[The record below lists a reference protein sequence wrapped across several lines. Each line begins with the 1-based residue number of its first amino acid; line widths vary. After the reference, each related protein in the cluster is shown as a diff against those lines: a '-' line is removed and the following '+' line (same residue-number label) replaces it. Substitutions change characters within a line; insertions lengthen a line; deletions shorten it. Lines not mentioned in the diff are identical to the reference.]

1 MEQQGL
7 HKEQAAEQ
15 GHSSCSSCPSA
26 DFRQTPTSFTG
37 TSLLRAA
44 SYSVDTVRQIFRQ
57 QHARSEIAAQ
67 THTSCTGTS
76 LPDAASYS
84 LRVMRSFLVV
94 PLYRSSRG
102 SLRATSCFSG
112 ARGAG
117 VCRGPARADQNG
129 EYPSSSAARAMRDI
143 LSCWLCVSERRG
155 PAQGPSS

>member
-94 PLYRSSRG
+94 QEADRGERQASVTTATIAGGQTYNVQAPKSSRT
-102 SLRATSCFSG
+102 AT
-112 ARGAG
+112 ALHHA
-117 VCRGPARADQNG
+117 V
-129 EYPSSSAARAMRDI
+129 
-143 LSCWLCVSERRG
+143 LHL
-155 PAQGPSS
+155 